1 MLVRQGDLDGAAACY
16 RKAIGLDPKL
26 AQPHN
31 KLGLLLR
38 DQGKLDEAIA
48 EFREAVRLEPNA
60 AWNHDQLGWSLRLQ
74 GKLDEAL
81 TRCKKAVAL
90 QPREANFHN
99 SLAYVLWDQGR
110 LDEAIAE
117 FREAVR
123 LDPHFAPASS
133 NLAEVER
140 MAVLQDKLPALQKGE
155 FKPRTSDELH
165 AMARL
170 CQIKKLFLASARMY
184 ADAFADDP
192 KLADDLKTSNRYDAA
207 CWAAL
212 AGAGQG
218 KDDPPP
224 DETKK
229 ADLRRQALTWLRAD
243 LALLTKQLDSDKP
256 EDRKTAVQ
264 TLRHWQ
270 QDADLSGLR
279 DADGAGEAAGRRTGG
294 VQEALGRR
302 AGATGQSGWE
312 KVTRLELARPLLPM
326 VQNDILVRDRGAG
339 VFQLAE
345 GADNVV
351 RLHVA
356 LLRAVLAD
364 IRMPECRP
372 FELRGPES
380 P

>member
-1 MLVRQGDLDGAAACY
+1 MQDKGDLDGAAACY
-16 RKAIGLDPKL
+16 RKAIELDPRFALAHNNLGLVLRDKGDLEGAAVCFRKVIELDPKNAAAHNNIGDVLRDKGNLEGAAACFRRAIELDPKFAQAQSNLGWVMHLQGDQDGAVALFRKAIDLDPKDAQAHNSLGLALRDKGDLEGAAVCFRRAIGLDPK
-26 AQPHN
+26 
-31 KLGLLLR
+31 
-38 DQGKLDEAIA
+38 
-48 EFREAVRLEPNA
+48 NA
-60 AWNHDQLGWSLRLQ
+60 AGQ
-74 GKLDEAL
+74 
-81 TRCKKAVAL
+81 
-90 QPREANFHN
+90 
-99 SLAYVLWDQGR
+99 
-110 LDEAIAE
+110 
-117 FREAVR
+117 
-123 LDPHFAPASS
+123 S

-140 MAVLQDKLPALQKGE
+140 MAAMLDKLPALQKGE

-192 KLADDLKTSNRYDAA
+192 KLADDLKTSNRYNAA

-270 QDADLSGLR
+270 QDSDLSGLR
-279 DADGAGEAAGRRTGG
+279 DAE
-294 VQEALGRR
+294 
-302 AGATGQSGWE
+302 
-312 KVTRLELARPLLPM
+312 ELAKLPADE
-326 VQNDILVRDRGAG
+326 QKACKKLWTDVR
-339 VFQLAE
+339 
-345 GADNVV
+345 
-351 RLHVA
+351 A
-356 LLRAVLAD
+356 LLDKAD
-364 IRMPECRP
+364 
-372 FELRGPES
+372 GKK
-380 P
+380 